1 MAIRQREEIRR
12 AQMILL
18 NQTLKINEAKNG
30 LVSLWFGLRVKRSSY
45 ISIDSAETAPRDFHL
60 DELDES
66 TVSGNKLYKS
76 TVSGTTW
83 MNPQSLEPPG

>member
-18 NQTLKINEAKNG
+18 NQTLKINEAENG

-45 ISIDSAETAPRDFHL
+45 ISIDSAETVPRDWN
-60 DELDES
+60 ELDES
-66 TVSGNKLYKS
+66 TVSGNNLDES
-76 TVSGTTW
+76 TVSGTSW
-83 MNPQSLEPPG
+83 VNPQSLEPRG